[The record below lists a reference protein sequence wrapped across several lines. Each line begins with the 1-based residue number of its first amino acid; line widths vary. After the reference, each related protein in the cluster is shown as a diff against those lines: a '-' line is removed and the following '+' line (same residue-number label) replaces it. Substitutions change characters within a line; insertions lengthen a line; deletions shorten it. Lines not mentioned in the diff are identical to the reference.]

1 MPAWFA
7 RPTVF
12 SLQQEWTAS
21 EMLASIIALF
31 RCDLF
36 AEIQL
41 MLAQTFRVA
50 EQLHV
55 NAGKEVR
62 SREVKRLS
70 DC

>member
-1 MPAWFA
+1 MLACFA
-7 RPTVF
+7 RPVF

-21 EMLASIIALF
+21 ETLASLIALF

-41 MLAQTFRVA
+41 ILAQTFRVA

-55 NAGKEVR
+55 NAEKK
-62 SREVKRLS
+62 REAEQ
-70 DC
+70 

>member
-1 MPAWFA
+1 MLACFA
-7 RPTVF
+7 RPVF

-36 AEIQL
+36 AKIQL

-50 EQLHV
+50 EQLRV
-55 NAGKEVR
+55 NARKDSSAQE
-62 SREVKRLS
+62 KK
-70 DC
+70 